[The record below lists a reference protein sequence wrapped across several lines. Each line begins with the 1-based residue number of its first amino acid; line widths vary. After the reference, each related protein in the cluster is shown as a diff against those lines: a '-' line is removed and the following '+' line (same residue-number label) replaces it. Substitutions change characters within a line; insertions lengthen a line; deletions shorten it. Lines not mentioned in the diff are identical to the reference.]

1 MLEKICVGNRVKLP
15 AGTRVTTKG
24 KTTRRIRGTTVTVRD
39 IEKTRAGNTKVI
51 WKSMGYRASAV
62 LK

>member
-1 MLEKICVGNRVKLP
+1 MAKKIRVGNRVTVP
-15 AGTRVTTKG
+15 AGTRVTINGETN
-24 KTTRRIRGTTVTVRD
+24 RRVRDTNVTVL
-39 IEKTRAGNTKVI
+39 EVEQTKAGNTKVI

>member
-1 MLEKICVGNRVKLP
+1 MAKKIRVGNQVTLP
-15 AGTRVTTKG
+15 AGTRVTING
-24 KTTRRIRGTTVTVRD
+24 ETTRRIRDTVVTVRD
-39 IEKTRAGNTKVI
+39 IEQTRTGNTKVI